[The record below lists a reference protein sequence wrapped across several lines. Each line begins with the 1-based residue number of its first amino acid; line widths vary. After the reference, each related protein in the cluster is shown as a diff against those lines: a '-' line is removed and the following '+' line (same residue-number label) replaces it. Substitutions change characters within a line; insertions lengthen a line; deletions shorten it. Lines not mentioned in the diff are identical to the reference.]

1 MLFIALSY
9 AQDIELNGTISAQSN
24 QIKNVAD
31 PTEAQDAATKV
42 YVDGVVI
49 TTQQANAILA
59 NTAKVGMPDGIQVG
73 QMNYWDGNTW
83 QTINPG
89 NSGAFLKM
97 VGSTPT
103 WIDLVPPVITV
114 TNGIDTVE
122 RGSTWTDAGATADG
136 GELVAVS
143 GTVNTNIVGTYTIT
157 YTATDVS
164 GNTATATRTVT
175 VVDTT
180 APVITVTNGID
191 TVERGST
198 WTDAGATTDGGEF
211 VTVSGTVNTNILGTY
226 AITYTATDVSGNVGT
241 VTRTVTVVDTTAPV
255 ITVIS
260 GTDTVAQG
268 STWTDAGATADGG
281 ELVTVSGT
289 VNTNILGTYMITYT
303 ATDASGNVGTATRT
317 VTVYSL
323 SIGDLHQ
330 GGYIFYLDGNGGG
343 LIAADTTDQL
353 TAPWGC
359 NGTGFGIGIN
369 DGADQIGTGYQ
380 NTSTIV
386 ERCLS
391 MDTAADRCNDL
402 TIAGYN
408 DWFLPSREELYL
420 MHQNIGQGAASELE
434 NVGGFTDN
442 PYWSSTEKGHDG
454 AWLLNFSTE
463 TWSGPSKNIT
473 FRYRAVRAF

>member
-1 MLFIALSY
+1 M
-9 AQDIELNGTISAQSN
+9 
-24 QIKNVAD
+24 
-31 PTEAQDAATKV
+31 
-42 YVDGVVI
+42 
-49 TTQQANAILA
+49 
-59 NTAKVGMPDGIQVG
+59 
-73 QMNYWDGNTW
+73 
-83 QTINPG
+83 
-89 NSGAFLKM
+89 
-97 VGSTPT
+97 
-103 WIDLVPPVITV
+103 
-114 TNGIDTVE
+114 
-122 RGSTWTDAGATADG
+122 
-136 GELVAVS
+136 
-143 GTVNTNIVGTYTIT
+143 
-157 YTATDVS
+157 
-164 GNTATATRTVT
+164 
-175 VVDTT
+175 
-180 APVITVTNGID
+180 
-191 TVERGST
+191 
-198 WTDAGATTDGGEF
+198 
-211 VTVSGTVNTNILGTY
+211 GTY

>member
-1 MLFIALSY
+1 M
-9 AQDIELNGTISAQSN
+9 
-24 QIKNVAD
+24 
-31 PTEAQDAATKV
+31 
-42 YVDGVVI
+42 YVSG
-49 TTQQANAILA
+49 
-59 NTAKVGMPDGIQVG
+59 NTATATRTVTVVD
-73 QMNYWDGNTW
+73 T
-83 QTINPG
+83 T
-89 NSGAFLKM
+89 A
-97 VGSTPT
+97 
-103 WIDLVPPVITV
+103 PVITV

-122 RGSTWTDAGATADG
+122 RGATWTDAGATADG
-136 GELVAVS
+136 GELVTVS

-191 TVERGST
+191 TVERG
-198 WTDAGATTDGGEF
+198 A
-211 VTVSGTVNTNILGTY
+211 
-226 AITYTATDVSGNVGT
+226 
-241 VTRTVTVVDTTAPV
+241 
-255 ITVIS
+255 
-260 GTDTVAQG
+260 
-268 STWTDAGATADGG
+268 TWTDAGATADGG

-289 VNTNILGTYMITYT
+289 VNTNIVGTYTITYTATDVSGNTATATRTVTVVETTAPVITVTNGIDTVEIGATWTDAGATADGGELVTVSGTVNTNIAGTYTITYT
-303 ATDASGNVGTATRT
+303 ATDASGNIGTATRT

-353 TAPWGC
+353 KAPWGC

-369 DGADQIGTGYQ
+369 EGADQIGTGYQ

-391 MDTAADRCNDL
+391 MVTAADRCNDL
-402 TIAGYN
+402 TLDGYN
-408 DWFLPSREELYL
+408 DWFLPSKDELYL
-420 MHQNIGQGAASELE
+420 MYQNIGQGNVLDLG

-442 PYWSSTEKGHDG
+442 GYLSSTEKGHDG
-454 AWLLNFSTE
+454 AWVLSFSTE
-463 TWSGPSKNIT
+463 TWSGP
-473 FRYRAVRAF
+473 VRTSLSAIVQFVLFKYFF